1 MLISPQSG
9 QTGAPF
15 FWGVRRG
22 ATISITSTH
31 WMGRKTNK
39 QSISITS
46 IMRWNNL
53 WAIKALLSSGIPFI
67 SVQPFEGGTHFF
79 RLYIFYLFYRDVN
92 HFNWRHLNE
101 SHSEWVSD
109 WCPLILWQSFESVS
123 NYFSCCK
130 LVSIYGEH
138 RKWKWPAQA
147 LSTDCDKE
155 IMAKTSHKKTKA
167 KKQCK
172 LTIN

>member
-1 MLISPQSG
+1 MLISSQSG
-9 QTGAPF
+9 QTGAFF
-15 FWGVRRG
+15 FWRGSDWG
-22 ATISITSTH
+22 ATISIKSNH
-31 WMGRKTNK
+31 WMGGK
-39 QSISITS
+39 QINNQSQSHQLCAETTCELS
-46 IMRWNNL
+46 KPSYHRVFRLFPLPARWTL
-53 WAIKALLSSGIPFI
+53 
-67 SVQPFEGGTHFF
+67 FF

-101 SHSEWVSD
+101 SHSVWVSD

-138 RKWKWPAQA
+138 RKWKW

-155 IMAKTSHKKTKA
+155 TMARSSHEA
-167 KKQCK
+167 
-172 LTIN
+172 TIDQKEINGS

>member
-1 MLISPQSG
+1 LHI
-9 QTGAPF
+9 
-15 FWGVRRG
+15 FWGVQRG

-123 NYFSCCK
+123 NYFSCCNWSQFTASTESESDRPRHFRPIAIKK
-130 LVSIYGEH
+130 L
-138 RKWKWPAQA
+138 WPRRH
-147 LSTDCDKE
+147 T
-155 IMAKTSHKKTKA
+155 
-167 KKQCK
+167 KKQKPKKKCK

>member
-1 MLISPQSG
+1 MLISTQSG

-67 SVQPFEGGTHFF
+67 SVQPFEGGTHIFF
-79 RLYIFYLFYRDVN
+79 GCIFFIYSTAMLIILIGATWTSRT
-92 HFNWRHLNE
+92 L
-101 SHSEWVSD
+101 SE
-109 WCPLILWQSFESVS
+109 CLIGV
-123 NYFSCCK
+123 
-130 LVSIYGEH
+130 H
-138 RKWKWPAQA
+138 
-147 LSTDCDKE
+147 
-155 IMAKTSHKKTKA
+155 
-167 KKQCK
+167 
-172 LTIN
+172 